1 MEAFSR
7 QLASEWAR
15 HGIRVNNIAP
25 GYVETEILVEDEELL
40 NTWKSEMLMDE
51 LARPDDI
58 APLAVYLSS
67 DASSYVTGE
76 TVIIDGG
83 YTVR

>member
-1 MEAFSR
+1 M
-7 QLASEWAR
+7 
-15 HGIRVNNIAP
+15 NNIAP